1 MKFTSIAA
9 LACIGMVSAQAEWDD
24 DYDADDDM
32 EYEEKEYDDD
42 EKMKWIYGQPGDPD
56 YKAELSGEEIV
67 MREEMWVLDLGVQK
81 SRGIFQGW
89 HRGFYK
95 DYDWEMGKDCFSRTS
110 VIQMYWLQKI
120 ITTFQFN
127 EWVKLQGLFFNLYF
141 MFDHACD
148 IDTNMNDIANF
159 CFHYDCRGEALL

>member
-1 MKFTSIAA
+1 MKFTSMAA
-9 LACIGMVSAQAEWDD
+9 LACIGMVTAQQEWDD
-24 DYDADDDM
+24 DYEVDEDY
-32 EYEEKEYDDD
+32 EKEEKVYDDD

-67 MREEMWVLDLGVQK
+67 MREEMWALDLGVQK

-127 EWVKLQGLFFNLYF
+127 EFVKL
-141 MFDHACD
+141 
-148 IDTNMNDIANF
+148 
-159 CFHYDCRGEALL
+159 